1 MTLPSIETPR
11 YELTLPSTDKVIQFR
26 PFLVKEEKILLVAM
40 ESNNNNE
47 ILNAIKEILTACTYE
62 DIDVNTL
69 PIFDI
74 EYIFLQIRSKS
85 VGEVSKV
92 KLLCPDDNE
101 TYADVEI
108 DLTKVNVQVDDDH
121 TNNIVIDK
129 EKNIGIIMKY
139 PTIDSVDTTKNVKGM
154 KTEQL
159 FDMIATCMHEIYE
172 GDKVHNVN
180 DYTKE
185 ELHKFLEG
193 VSGKT
198 FEKINKFFESMPQL
212 KHEFEIE
219 NPKTKV
225 KSKVVLSGL
234 QSFFVSPSHMTT

>member
-1 MTLPSIETPR
+1 MALPILETPT
-11 YELTLPSTDKVIQFR
+11 YELTLPSADIKVKFR
-26 PFLVKEEKILLVAM
+26 PFLVKEEKILLQAL
-40 ESNNNNE
+40 ESSENNQIVQALKDIVN
-47 ILNAIKEILTACTYE
+47 ACTFGQLNGE
-62 DIDVNTL
+62 NMPT
-69 PIFDI
+69 FDL
-74 EYIFLQIRSKS
+74 EYVFLQIRAKS
-85 VGEVSKV
+85 VGEVT
-92 KLLCPDDNE
+92 KLKMLCPDDKK
-101 TYADVEI
+101 TYGEVEI

-193 VSGKT
+193 VDGKT

-225 KSKVVLSGL
+225 KSKITLSGL
-234 QSFFVSPSHMTT
+234 SDFFG

>member
-225 KSKVVLSGL
+225 KSKITLSGL
-234 QSFFVSPSHMTT
+234 SDFFG

>member
-92 KLLCPDDNE
+92 KLLCPDDKE

-108 DLTKVNVQVDDDH
+108 DLTKVNVQVDDAH
-121 TNNIVIDK
+121 TNNVVIDENRK
-129 EKNIGIIMKY
+129 LGIVFNY
-139 PTIDSVDTTKNVKGM
+139 PTLEMTKAGFNVTDTDIDS
-154 KTEQL
+154 L
-159 FDMIATCMHEIYE
+159 FEIMANSINHIYE
-172 GDKVHNVN
+172 GDKIYPSK
-180 DYTKE
+180 DSTKE
-185 ELHKFLEG
+185 EMKKFLEG
-193 VSGKT
+193 LPQTAFNKIKT
-198 FEKINKFFESMPQL
+198 FFETMPQL
-212 KHEFEIE
+212 RHSVEVE

-225 KSKVVLSGL
+225 KSTIVLKGIRD
-234 QSFFVSPSHMTT
+234 FFQ

>member
-108 DLTKVNVQVDDDH
+108 DLTKVNVQVDDAH
-121 TNNIVIDK
+121 TNNVVID
-129 EKNIGIIMKY
+129 EKRKLGIVFNY
-139 PTIDSVDTTKNVKGM
+139 PTLEMTKAGFDMTNTDIDT
-154 KTEQL
+154 L
-159 FDMIATCMHEIYE
+159 FDIMAKSINHIYE
-172 GDKVHNVN
+172 GDKIYPSK
-180 DYTKE
+180 DSTKE
-185 ELHKFLEG
+185 EMKKFLEG
-193 VSGKT
+193 LPQTAFNKIKT
-198 FEKINKFFESMPQL
+198 FFETMPQL
-212 KHEFEIE
+212 RHSVEVE

-225 KSKVVLSGL
+225 KSTIVLKGIRD
-234 QSFFVSPSHMTT
+234 FFQ